1 MQWHPE
7 MGRDQALFAALVARP
22 ARLRPGNKRAT
33 VRLCHPMSELVD
45 LTIAELA
52 PTTTAWRRSST
63 DLSEVQ
69 LKAQSGAAE
78 WSVADVLS
86 HLGSG
91 AEIQHH
97 TVSRARHR
105 GPARRRSN
113 QEIWDRW
120 NALPPAEQA
129 AGFVASDERLVS
141 LFESLTPEQRSS
153 VQVDLGFLPA
163 PVSLQTP
170 LAMRLNEQTL
180 HGWDA
185 RVGIDPDAGLS
196 DEAADLVLRHYAD
209 SMSFMLGFIGK
220 ADVLDQPVRLAVGDR
235 VIAIEDSVGLSTD
248 GGPRRRTTG
257 RSSPSY
263 A

>member
-1 MQWHPE
+1 
-7 MGRDQALFAALVARP
+7 
-22 ARLRPGNKRAT
+22 
-33 VRLCHPMSELVD
+33 MSEIAD
-45 LTIAELA
+45 QTIAELRA
-52 PTTTAWRRSST
+52 NHERLALFAGELT
-63 DLSEVQ
+63 EVQ

-78 WSVADVLS
+78 WNVADVLS

-97 TVSRARHR
+97 TVSRAVSGDSGDAPDNR
-105 GPARRRSN
+105 
-113 QEIWDRW
+113 EIWDRW
-120 NALPPAEQA
+120 NALPPVEQA

-141 LFESLTPEQRSS
+141 LFESLTPEQRQS

-163 PVSLQTP
+163 PVSLTTP

-185 RVGIDPDAGLS
+185 QVGIDPGAGLS
-196 DEAADLVLRHYAD
+196 DEAADLVLRHYTD

-235 VIAIEDSVGLSTD
+235 VIAIEDSVRLED
-248 GGPRRRTTG
+248 GGVATATYDGPLEAVVRLMAGRLSPEHTPAAVSVTGNVTLDELRRVFPG
-257 RSSPSY
+257 Y
-263 A
+263 

>member
-1 MQWHPE
+1 
-7 MGRDQALFAALVARP
+7 
-22 ARLRPGNKRAT
+22 
-33 VRLCHPMSELVD
+33 MSELVD
-45 LTIAELA
+45 QTIAELRA
-52 PTTTAWRRSST
+52 NHDRLAAFVAELT
-63 DLSEVQ
+63 EVQ
-69 LKAQSGAAE
+69 LKAQSGAAQ

-97 TVSRARHR
+97 TVSRAVRADT
-105 GPARRRSN
+105 GDAPVN

-120 NALPPAEQA
+120 NALPPLEQA

-153 VQVDLGFLPA
+153 VQMDLGFLPA
-163 PVSLQTP
+163 PVSLATP

-220 ADVLDQPVRLAVGDR
+220 ADVLDRSVRLAVGDR
-235 VIAIEDSVGLSTD
+235 VIAIEDAVGLED
-248 GGPRRRTTG
+248 GGEATATYDGPLESVVRLLAGRLSPEHTPAGVRVTGNVTLDELRRVFPG
-257 RSSPSY
+257 Y
-263 A
+263 

>member
-1 MQWHPE
+1 M
-7 MGRDQALFAALVARP
+7 
-22 ARLRPGNKRAT
+22 
-33 VRLCHPMSELVD
+33 
-45 LTIAELA
+45 
-52 PTTTAWRRSST
+52 
-63 DLSEVQ
+63 
-69 LKAQSGAAE
+69 
-78 WSVADVLS
+78 
-86 HLGSG
+86 
-91 AEIQHH
+91 
-97 TVSRARHR
+97 
-105 GPARRRSN
+105 
-113 QEIWDRW
+113 
-120 NALPPAEQA
+120 
-129 AGFVASDERLVS
+129 S

-248 GGPRRRTTG
+248 GGATATYDGPLESVVRLMAGRLSPEHTPAAVEVTGNVTLDDLRRVFPG
-257 RSSPSY
+257 Y
-263 A
+263 